1 MPSIEVNDLWVRYG
15 ERDAVRGVSLAVE
28 PGKILCVLGRNGAG
42 KTSTI
47 EAIEGYRKIAKG
59 TVRVLGMDPA
69 REHRELVKKIGVMLQ
84 VGGIYPRMN
93 PRQALDLYA
102 GFYENPV
109 PVDEVITLAALGS
122 AQKTPYRFLSGGEK
136 QRLALA
142 LALIGRPSVLFL
154 DEPTA
159 GVDAA
164 GKQQIRTAV
173 ADMARNGVA
182 VLLTTHELNE
192 AERLADNVAVVDE
205 GRIVAEGTPSELRE
219 RFGKQTVAFR
229 TSAAIDVASFSQ
241 RLGLS
246 VTAMGDNRYKLGEEA
261 PASVVGSIT
270 TLLAED
276 GVDLIEMNAGRGSLE
291 DVFLEITN
299 GEA

>member
-59 TVRVLGMDPA
+59 TVRVLGMDPV

-102 GFYENPV
+102 GFYDNPV

-192 AERLADNVAVVDE
+192 AERLADNIAVVDE

-246 VTAMGDNRYKLGEEA
+246 VTAVGDNRYKLGEEA

-291 DVFLEITN
+291 DVFLEITS

>member
-15 ERDAVRGVSLAVE
+15 ERDAVRGVSLTVE

-59 TVRVLGMDPA
+59 SVRVLGMDPA
-69 REHRELVKKIGVMLQ
+69 RQHRELVKKIGVMLQ

-93 PRQALDLYA
+93 PRQALELYS
-102 GFYENPV
+102 GFYDDPV
-109 PVDEVITLAALGS
+109 PVEQLIKLAELGS

-164 GKQQIRTAV
+164 GKQQIRAAV

-192 AERLADNVAVVDE
+192 AERLADNIAVIDE

-219 RFGKQTVAFR
+219 RFGKQTVVFR
-229 TSAAIDVASFSQ
+229 TAAAIDVASFSQ
-241 RLGLS
+241 RLGFQL
-246 VTAMGDNRYKLGEEA
+246 TDLGDNRYRLAEEA
-261 PASVVGSIT
+261 PANVVGTIT
-270 TLLAED
+270 ALLAAE

-291 DVFLEITN
+291 EVFLEITS
-299 GEA
+299 GDA

>member
-59 TVRVLGMDPA
+59 TVRVLGMDPV

-102 GFYENPV
+102 GFYDNPV

-205 GRIVAEGTPSELRE
+205 GRIVAEGTPSALRE

-270 TLLAED
+270 NLLAED

>member
-1 MPSIEVNDLWVRYG
+1 M
-15 ERDAVRGVSLAVE
+15 RGVSLAVE

>member
-102 GFYENPV
+102 GFYDNPV

-205 GRIVAEGTPSELRE
+205 GRIVAEGTPSALRE

>member
-1 MPSIEVNDLWVRYG
+1 M
-15 ERDAVRGVSLAVE
+15 RGVSLAVE

-59 TVRVLGMDPA
+59 TVRVLGMDPV

-102 GFYENPV
+102 GFYDNPV

-173 ADMARNGVA
+173 ADMAQNGVA

-192 AERLADNVAVVDE
+192 AERLADNIAVVDE

-246 VTAMGDNRYKLGEEA
+246 VTAVGDNRYKLGEEA

-270 TLLAED
+270 NLLAED

>member
-1 MPSIEVNDLWVRYG
+1 M
-15 ERDAVRGVSLAVE
+15 RGVSLAVE

-59 TVRVLGMDPA
+59 TVRVLGMDPV

-102 GFYENPV
+102 GFYDNPV

-205 GRIVAEGTPSELRE
+205 GRIVAEGTPSALRE

>member
-1 MPSIEVNDLWVRYG
+1 M
-15 ERDAVRGVSLAVE
+15 RGVSLAVE

-59 TVRVLGMDPA
+59 TVRVLGMDPV

-102 GFYENPV
+102 GFYDNPV

-205 GRIVAEGTPSELRE
+205 GRIVAEGTPSALRE

-270 TLLAED
+270 NLLAED

>member
-270 TLLAED
+270 NLLAED

>member
-15 ERDAVRGVSLAVE
+15 DRDAVRGVSLAVE
-28 PGKILCVLGRNGAG
+28 PGQILCVLGRNGAG

-47 EAIEGYRKIAKG
+47 EAIEGYRKFAKG
-59 TVRVLGMDPA
+59 TVRVLGLDPA
-69 REHRELVKKIGVMLQ
+69 RQHREVVKKIGVMLQ

-93 PRQALDLYA
+93 PRQALELYA
-102 GFYENPV
+102 GFYDDPV
-109 PVDEVITLAALGS
+109 PVDDLIKLAELGS

-173 ADMARNGVA
+173 ADMARSGVA

-192 AERLADNVAVVDE
+192 AERLADSIAVIDE
-205 GRIVAEGTPSELRE
+205 GRIIAEGTPAELRE
-219 RFGKQTVAFR
+219 RFGKQTVLFR
-229 TSAAIDVASFSQ
+229 TAAPIDVASFSQ
-241 RLGLS
+241 RLGLR
-246 VTAMGDNRYKLGEEA
+246 VTELGENSYRLGEEA
-261 PASVVGSIT
+261 PANVVGTIT
-270 TLLAED
+270 ALLAEQ

>member
-59 TVRVLGMDPA
+59 TVRVLGMDPV

-102 GFYENPV
+102 GFYDNPV

>member
-59 TVRVLGMDPA
+59 TVRVLGMDPV

-102 GFYENPV
+102 GFYDNPV

-122 AQKTPYRFLSGGEK
+122 AQKTP
-136 QRLALA
+136 
-142 LALIGRPSVLFL
+142 
-154 DEPTA
+154 
-159 GVDAA
+159 
-164 GKQQIRTAV
+164 
-173 ADMARNGVA
+173 
-182 VLLTTHELNE
+182 
-192 AERLADNVAVVDE
+192 
-205 GRIVAEGTPSELRE
+205 
-219 RFGKQTVAFR
+219 
-229 TSAAIDVASFSQ
+229 
-241 RLGLS
+241 
-246 VTAMGDNRYKLGEEA
+246 
-261 PASVVGSIT
+261 
-270 TLLAED
+270 
-276 GVDLIEMNAGRGSLE
+276 
-291 DVFLEITN
+291 
-299 GEA
+299 

>member
-15 ERDAVRGVSLAVE
+15 DREAVRGVSLAVE
-28 PGKILCVLGRNGAG
+28 PGRILCVLGRNGAG

-47 EAIEGYRKIAKG
+47 EAIEGYRRIAKG
-59 TVRVLGMDPA
+59 TVRVLGLDPA
-69 REHRELVKKIGVMLQ
+69 RHHREVVKKIGVMLQ

-102 GFYENPV
+102 GFYDDPV
-109 PVDEVITLAALGS
+109 PVDELVKLAELGS

-142 LALIGRPSVLFL
+142 LALVGRPDVLFL

-164 GKQQIRTAV
+164 GKQQIRNAV
-173 ADMARNGVA
+173 AEMARAGVA

-192 AERLADNVAVVDE
+192 AERLADSIAVIDE
-205 GRIVAEGTPSELRE
+205 GRIIAEGTPTELRE
-219 RFGKQTVAFR
+219 RFGKQTVVFR
-229 TSAAIDVASFSQ
+229 TASAIDVVSFSQ
-241 RLGLS
+241 RLGLK
-246 VTAMGDNRYKLGEEA
+246 VTDLGDNSYRLGEEA
-261 PASVVGSIT
+261 PASIVGTIT
-270 TLLAED
+270 SLLAEQSI
-276 GVDLIEMNAGRGSLE
+276 DLVEMNAGRGSLE

>member
-15 ERDAVRGVSLAVE
+15 DREAVRGVSLAVE
-28 PGKILCVLGRNGAG
+28 PGRILCVLGRNGAG

-47 EAIEGYRKIAKG
+47 EAIEGYRRIAKG
-59 TVRVLGMDPA
+59 TVRVLGLDPA
-69 REHRELVKKIGVMLQ
+69 RQRREVVKKIGVMLQ

-102 GFYENPV
+102 GFYDDPV
-109 PVDEVITLAALGS
+109 PVDELVKLAELGS

-142 LALIGRPSVLFL
+142 LALVGRPDVLFL

-173 ADMARNGVA
+173 ADMARAGVA

-192 AERLADNVAVVDE
+192 AERLADSIAVIDE
-205 GRIVAEGTPSELRE
+205 GRIIAEGTPTELRE
-219 RFGKQTVAFR
+219 RFGKQTVVFR
-229 TSAAIDVASFSQ
+229 TASAIDVASFSQ
-241 RLGLS
+241 RLGLK
-246 VTAMGDNRYKLGEEA
+246 VTDLGDNSYRLGEEA
-261 PASVVGSIT
+261 PPSIVGSIT
-270 TLLAED
+270 ALLAEQRI
-276 GVDLIEMNAGRGSLE
+276 DLVEMNAGRGSLE

>member
-59 TVRVLGMDPA
+59 TVRVLGMDPV

-102 GFYENPV
+102 GFYDNPV

-291 DVFLEITN
+291 DVFLEITS

>member
-59 TVRVLGMDPA
+59 TVRVLGMDPV

>member
-59 TVRVLGMDPA
+59 TVRVLGMDPV

-102 GFYENPV
+102 GFYDNPV

-192 AERLADNVAVVDE
+192 AERLADNIAVVDE

>member
-1 MPSIEVNDLWVRYG
+1 M
-15 ERDAVRGVSLAVE
+15 RGVSLAVE

-59 TVRVLGMDPA
+59 TVRVLGMDPV

-270 TLLAED
+270 NLLAED

>member
-59 TVRVLGMDPA
+59 TVRVLGMDPV

-102 GFYENPV
+102 GFYDNPV

-205 GRIVAEGTPSELRE
+205 GRIVAEGTPSALRE